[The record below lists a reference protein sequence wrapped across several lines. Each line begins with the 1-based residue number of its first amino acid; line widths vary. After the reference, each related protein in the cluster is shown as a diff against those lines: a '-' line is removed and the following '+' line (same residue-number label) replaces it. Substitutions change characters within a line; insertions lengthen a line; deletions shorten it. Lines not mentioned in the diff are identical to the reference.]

1 MSTFLRIRQLLS
13 PLTSSCRRVPSPRA
27 YATEV
32 PIPSTSA
39 QERTST
45 PFVRIVDGL
54 YKTYKP
60 ITPSIRHLRR
70 PLTPYLYPGRPL
82 RHLTRPQRSQG
93 GRNANGRITVR
104 GRGGGHKRR
113 IRTVD
118 FMRTEGGVQDV
129 VRIEYDPGR
138 SGHIALLKSR
148 DQLAKQTWS
157 YILAPEGL
165 LAGHT
170 VQSFRSGIPDG
181 LVPGYVDVGRNGKSR
196 MTVPELAVSPGMKE
210 DKAVCNFGSFAVYLL
225 AYSDFIHSL
234 WASQKTVL
242 RWVNCERSRSSRET
256 CCPYD

>member
-13 PLTSSCRRVPSPRA
+13 PFSCSCRHVPLSRP

-39 QERTST
+39 QERTRT

-82 RHLTRPQRSQG
+82 RLLTRPQRSTG
-93 GRNANGRITVR
+93 GRNANGRVTVR

-113 IRTVD
+113 TRVID
-118 FMRTEGGVQDV
+118 FMRTEGGIQDV

-148 DQLAKQTWS
+148 EPHSKQPWS

-165 LAGHT
+165 RAGHT
-170 VQSFRSGIPDG
+170 VQSFREGIPDG
-181 LVPGYVDVGRNGKSR
+181 LIPGFVDTGKKTRKVETQSTVVPAAVTPQKDSGVRILDFLWYSAGSL
-196 MTVPELAVSPGMKE
+196 TYLA
-210 DKAVCNFGSFAVYLL
+210 AVYW
-225 AYSDFIHSL
+225 SL
-234 WASQKTVL
+234 
-242 RWVNCERSRSSRET
+242 
-256 CCPYD
+256 

>member
-13 PLTSSCRRVPSPRA
+13 PLASSCRRAHSSRP

-32 PIPSTSA
+32 PLPSTPT

-70 PLTPYLYPGRPL
+70 PLTPYLYTGRPL
-82 RHLTRPQRSQG
+82 RLLTLPQRSSG
-93 GRNANGRITVR
+93 GRNVNGRITVR

-113 IRTVD
+113 IRVVD
-118 FMRTEGGVQDV
+118 FMRSEAGVQDV

-148 DQLAKQTWS
+148 DPGARQPWS

-165 LAGHT
+165 RAGQT

-181 LVPGYVDVGRNGKSR
+181 LVPGYVDTGKERKKGEVVTGASAAI
-196 MTVPELAVSPGMKE
+196 V
-210 DKAVCNFGSFAVYLL
+210 
-225 AYSDFIHSL
+225 
-234 WASQKTVL
+234 ASQEDSGVCIISPL
-242 RWVNCERSRSSRET
+242 SFF
-256 CCPYD
+256 

>member
-1 MSTFLRIRQLLS
+1 MSHLMSTFLRIRQLLS
-13 PLTSSCRRVPSPRA
+13 PFSCSCRHVPLSRP

-39 QERTST
+39 QERTRT

-82 RHLTRPQRSQG
+82 RLLTRPQRSTG
-93 GRNANGRITVR
+93 GRNANGRVTVR

-113 IRTVD
+113 TRVID
-118 FMRTEGGVQDV
+118 FMRTEGGIQDV

-148 DQLAKQTWS
+148 EPHSKQPWS

-165 LAGHT
+165 RAGHT
-170 VQSFRSGIPDG
+170 VQSFREGIPDG
-181 LVPGYVDVGRNGKSR
+181 LIPGFVDTGKKTRKVETQSTVVPAAVTPQKDSGVRILDFLWYSAGSL
-196 MTVPELAVSPGMKE
+196 TYLA
-210 DKAVCNFGSFAVYLL
+210 AVYW
-225 AYSDFIHSL
+225 SL
-234 WASQKTVL
+234 
-242 RWVNCERSRSSRET
+242 
-256 CCPYD
+256 